1 MEPIG
6 IVVDWLKTNSGKII
20 LLIVVALLAAVIDK
34 ALTRIVS
41 KVLDRSQVPN
51 ASIFHQY
58 SARGGVDVGCG
69 HCAAAGVRH

>member
-34 ALTRIVS
+34 RLPES
-41 KVLDRSQVPN
+41 
-51 ASIFHQY
+51 
-58 SARGGVDVGCG
+58 
-69 HCAAAGVRH
+69 

>member
-41 KVLDRSQVPN
+41 KVLDR
-51 ASIFHQY
+51 
-58 SARGGVDVGCG
+58 
-69 HCAAAGVRH
+69 

>member
-41 KVLDRSQVPN
+41 KVLDRFSPR
-51 ASIFHQY
+51 
-58 SARGGVDVGCG
+58 SALVVLRCRSV
-69 HCAAAGVRH
+69 